1 MNQPSMTIRE
11 AFLQASSFLQQKHI
25 QDAAICAEMLLQHL
39 LDWNRSTMLLRWEEP
54 FPQELLAEWQQLQER
69 KAAGEPVQYIVG
81 EQEFYGLIFQV
92 NPAVLIPRPE
102 TEILVEQ
109 IIAWGNQLWPNGSP
123 TLVDIGSGSGAIP
136 ISIAVNCPDWQVMSS
151 DISSA
156 ALEVARENAELN
168 GVAARIVFE
177 QGDLLE
183 PFIRDQ
189 VSIDILVSNPPYIA
203 SSDLAGL
210 QPEVREFEPQL
221 ALDGG
226 VDGLLLYRRM
236 VEQLALLPKY
246 PSIVGFEVGQGQTEA
261 VSLML
266 AELKV
271 WEKIEIIEDLAGI
284 PRHVVAVR
292 ALKY

>member
-81 EQEFYGLIFQV
+81 EQEFYGLLFHV

-109 IIAWGNQLWPNGSP
+109 IIAWGNQMWPNGSP

-168 GVAARIVFE
+168 GVAARIVFD